1 MNTVKFIMDFELP
14 ERFSEGLGKD
24 VFFIGVTL
32 AVVAIFVGVG
42 NATTPDESQR
52 VGYTEIETNC
62 LGIDAGICI
71 GLQMRD
77 HTTYNYDGYT
87 DPEPGTAN
95 YYRLVESELMLQA
108 YNICDSDTD
117 GMGWTTEA
125 SYDNKTAQEWLEDE
139 SSNVEL
145 LPCEETT
152 YRPLNAS
159 E

>member
-1 MNTVKFIMDFELP
+1 LNTLETSMDFELP

-24 VFFIGVTL
+24 LFFVGVTL
-32 AVVAIFVGVG
+32 AVVAIFIGVG
-42 NATTPDESQR
+42 NATTPDEAQR

-62 LGIDAGICI
+62 MGIDAGVCL

-87 DPEPGTAN
+87 DPEPGTEN
-95 YYRLVESELMLQA
+95 YYRLVEAELMLQA
-108 YNICDSDTD
+108 YNICDSETQEMEWTD
-117 GMGWTTEA
+117 QA
-125 SYDNKTAQEWLEDE
+125 SYDNRTATEWLEED
-139 SSNVEL
+139 SITL